1 MRRFSLPVLLIV
13 AALALPAAAASP
25 LEVKVRRVD
34 SNAFPLVT
42 ALFEIYD
49 ADGACVRGVHPN
61 QINASENDEYL
72 RHIRVESA
80 GERTNVVFVLD
91 NSPKMKDHFNELKQ
105 DFHDIVHLLGEGDR
119 SGVVFLRGKPKVMQ
133 PLTKDR
139 FKTISTMGSIG
150 RTGHNDTYTGLDRA
164 FDMLKSV
171 DGAREIV
178 LITCTMPD
186 VAKICRA
193 QYRIYLELT
202 HKLRMHGIRLH
213 AIGLGHDALDDDTM
227 QRLCDET
234 GGLKLVSPNPYELKH
249 VFTQILYGVPAAYRL
264 SYISPQGRPVS
275 CPYKLEIFANS
286 DLGAGSGAIRFR
298 P

>member
-1 MRRFSLPVLLIV
+1 MRRL
-13 AALALPAAAASP
+13 AALLALLALAQTPPAAAAPP
-25 LEVKVRRVD
+25 LDVKVRRVD
-34 SNAFPLVT
+34 TCAFPLVT
-42 ALFEIYD
+42 AAFEIYD
-49 ADGACVRGVHPN
+49 ADGVFVRNVHPN
-61 QINASENDEYL
+61 QINAAENDEFL
-72 RHIRVESA
+72 SHIRVETMRA
-80 GERTNVVFVLD
+80 RTNVMFVLD

-105 DFHDIVHLLGEGDR
+105 DFHEIVHLLDEEDR
-119 SGVVFLRGKPKVMQ
+119 SGVVFLRGKPKVVQ
-133 PLTKDR
+133 PLSRDR
-139 FKTISTMGSIG
+139 FKTIATMGDIG
-150 RTGHNDTYTGLDRA
+150 RTGHNDTYTGLDQA
-164 FDMLKSV
+164 FHQLRSA

-193 QYRIYLELT
+193 QYQIYLELT

-213 AIGLGHDALDDDTM
+213 ILGLGHDAIDDDTM

-234 GGLKLVSPNPYELKH
+234 GGVRLVSPNPYELRH
-249 VFTQILYGVPAAYRL
+249 VFTQVVYGVPAVYRL
-264 SYISPQGRPVS
+264 SYISPQSRPAN